1 MRIDVD
7 KICSI
12 SAQLRSK
19 LNNCSTTIEQKETR
33 KIQLGLKFQE
43 LEYCSEE
50 RVSEGKGKEMLY

>member
-50 RVSEGKGKEMLY
+50 RVSEG